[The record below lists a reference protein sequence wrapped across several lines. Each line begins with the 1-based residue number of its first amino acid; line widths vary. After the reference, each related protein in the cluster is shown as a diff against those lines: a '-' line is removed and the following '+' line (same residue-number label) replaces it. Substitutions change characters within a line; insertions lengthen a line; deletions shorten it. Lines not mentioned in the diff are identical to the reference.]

1 MTAIHKT
8 AHALASI
15 GPGSCAGPQQYPSDR
30 EGKKAALLSAV
41 EGIREAATGYA
52 HEAESQATLPAVLV
66 DALASSG
73 LWTMKLPA
81 ELGGA
86 EADPVTHIEVI
97 EAASAIEPSVGWCL
111 MVGATSIG
119 LPGAFLP
126 DAAIAEMFAGGRSP
140 RAAMAAMPAGTA
152 VPVSDG
158 YRLSG
163 RWPFASGVRHAQ
175 WITLG
180 ARVLRGVDRRP
191 ELRMMVLPTAAVQ
204 IHDNW
209 DVAGLEGTG
218 SCDVSVADYVV
229 PEQFTWDT
237 VDAKPLRGG
246 PLYRL
251 KRPGFFAYEH
261 AAFALG
267 VGRGALAEVTSLAQS
282 TRRGFAPSASSL
294 EARPTFQR
302 ALGQSDLRL
311 RAARALVMDVNS
323 QAWSMLADGQM
334 PPPRLQV
341 EMRSAAA
348 FATEVAADV
357 VTQAFRFAGGGAV
370 YRTHRLQRFLRD
382 INVAAQHLMASEM
395 AYEAYGQFLL
405 GMPDADPMR

>member
-1 MTAIHKT
+1 
-8 AHALASI
+8 
-15 GPGSCAGPQQYPSDR
+15 
-30 EGKKAALLSAV
+30 
-41 EGIREAATGYA
+41 
-52 HEAESQATLPAVLV
+52 V

-97 EAASAIEPSVGWCL
+97 EAASAVEPSVGWCL

-126 DAAIAEMFAGGRSP
+126 DAAIVGMFAEGRIP
-140 RAAMAAMPAGTA
+140 RAAMVAMPAGTA

-163 RWPFASGVRHAQ
+163 RWPFASGIRHAQ

-180 ARVLRGVDRRP
+180 ARVLRVTDRRP

-229 PEQFTWDT
+229 PEEFTWDT
-237 VDAKPLRGG
+237 VHAEPLRGG

-267 VGRGALAEVTSLAQS
+267 VGRGALVEVTSLAQS
-282 TRRGFAPSASSL
+282 RRRSYTPSTSSL
-294 EARPTFQR
+294 EARPTFQK
-302 ALGQSDLRL
+302 ALGLSDLRL

-323 QAWSMLADGQM
+323 QAWSILTDGQT
-334 PPPRLQV
+334 PPPRLQA
-341 EMRSAAA
+341 EMRGAAA

-395 AYEAYGQFLL
+395 AYEAYAQFLL